1 MCTIDLGN
9 NMAKRNDIAKV
20 ETGTLQPLEQIEDLI
35 HVIRGKQVMLDRD
48 LARLYGVETKRLNQQ
63 VQRNIERFPEDFMFQ
78 LTKDEFDSLRS
89 QIATSNDFSKSQ
101 VVILNDDLDDLT
113 SQIAISNEEEL
124 LRSQFATSNGRGG
137 QRYHPYA
144 FTENGVAMLS
154 SVLRTPLAI
163 STNIQIMRAF
173 TASRHFWASN
183 AQMFQRLE
191 VIEHNQLAL
200 GAHQEEIASHLSEND
215 KKLEEVFR
223 RLDNGEAKPTQG
235 LFFNGQIYDSYAFV
249 CGLVKGAQKRIVL
262 IDNYIDETVLT
273 LLDKRAIGVT
283 AKIYT
288 KFFTKQLRLD
298 IDRHNAQYAPID
310 VLPFQDAHDRFL
322 CIDDEIYHFGASIKD
337 LGQKWFAFNKM
348 EITTDMLLKKM

>member
-1 MCTIDLGN
+1 
-9 NMAKRNDIAKV
+9 MAKHSDIATV
-20 ETGTLQPLEQIEDLI
+20 ETGALQPLEQIENLI

-48 LARLYGVETKRLNQQ
+48 LARLYGVETFRLNEQ
-63 VQRNIERFPEDFMFQ
+63 VKRNIERFPEDFMFK
-78 LTKDEFDSLRS
+78 LTREEAESSRS
-89 QIATSNDFSKSQ
+89 QFAM
-101 VVILNDDLDDLT
+101 LNDDSISSQNARTSSTEEILKSQIVTSSDNSST
-113 SQIAISNEEEL
+113 SQIAIL
-124 LRSQFATSNGRGG
+124 KGRG
-137 QRYHPYA
+137 HNIKHLPYA

-191 VIEHNQLAL
+191 NIERNQLAL
-200 GAHQEEIASHLSEND
+200 STQQVELSSHQEEMSTHLSEND

-249 CGLVKGAQKRIVL
+249 CGLVKSAQKRIVL

-273 LLDKRAIGVT
+273 LLDKRAAGVT

-298 IDRHNAQYAPID
+298 IDRYNAQYAPID

-322 CIDDEIYHFGASIKD
+322 CIDDEVYHFGASIKD